1 MKKINKFQLRKELRK
16 NFAFYDMYK
25 LYLELTYLEMSC
37 DELEIMFEIIHKGQ
51 LLHIEEKTY
60 SEVERYYFIRENFN
74 KINLSLLD
82 YISNDNVLIMPTNPK
97 YKLFPR
103 IKGLQKKVKEL
114 CPLLIKQRNVN
125 GVKVYKQEISEKL
138 LIQFA
143 IIPFAF
149 SYMDINII
157 PYKSNHFYFIN
168 HHMDIFEVQWKKN
181 EVLKNPAFPCQG
193 NKKVLLPTNTNM

>member
-51 LLHIEEKTY
+51 LLHTEEKTY

-82 YISNDNVLIMPTNPK
+82 CISNDNVLIMPTNPK
-97 YKLFPR
+97 YKSKTENELKSELLAENLRLLYVAITRAKRKLF
-103 IKGLQKKVKEL
+103 ITASKKSTAFGKTVEQT
-114 CPLLIKQRNVN
+114 PSLIF
-125 GVKVYKQEISEKL
+125 SEFL
-138 LIQFA
+138 GG
-143 IIPFAF
+143 
-149 SYMDINII
+149 IN
-157 PYKSNHFYFIN
+157 
-168 HHMDIFEVQWKKN
+168 E
-181 EVLKNPAFPCQG
+181 
-193 NKKVLLPTNTNM
+193 